1 MKPALFT
8 SPGIRIESRRDHNG
22 RIYLAWKPHASMW
35 FNDRRSL
42 LRWLAWPIKTPTGDA
57 LRAWLD
63 ELESSDQQR
72 QQPKADGL
80 SSELLATGFGPEVHD
95 LDASDPN
102 HPSNCKMVI

>member
-1 MKPALFT
+1 MKPQLF
-8 SPGIRIESRRDHNG
+8 SSSGVRIESRRDHNG

-63 ELESSDQQR
+63 ELESSDKGVK
-72 QQPKADGL
+72 PKATEGL
-80 SSELLATGFGPEVHD
+80 SAEHIATGFGPEVHGVD
-95 LDASDPN
+95 ESDPN
-102 HPSNCKMVI
+102 HQTRTII